1 MSVYQTG
8 DKQIISDICLRRIPV
23 IQVITNRHIAVERCI
38 SVFENTIILITG
50 GTGSWGHELVK
61 KLLPFQPKEIRIFSR
76 NEFAQVKMKRV
87 FSDNPYLKFVIGD
100 VRDFEAVNE
109 ATRNVDY
116 IFHLSA
122 LKHVPICED
131 QPSEALKTNVNGTEN
146 IIKASLNQRVKKVI
160 DVSTDKAVEP
170 INFYGLT
177 KAIGEKLIIQANQIS
192 DYTQF
197 VCIRGGNVIGTN
209 GSVIPFFKE
218 QIESQHTIPLT
229 SKEMTR
235 FFLTVSQAI
244 DLLLYASEQAI
255 GGEIFVMKMK
265 ACRIVDLIDV
275 LERHFAAKDIV
286 INEIGI
292 RPGEKLHEMLV
303 SNAES
308 RNTYKFDNNYYVII
322 PVSASERVKKK
333 YAHLPKVTFKSYRSN
348 DELMASSEI
357 EQILMKANFITSQA
371 FF

>member
-1 MSVYQTG
+1 MFQN
-8 DKQIISDICLRRIPV
+8 KR
-23 IQVITNRHIAVERCI
+23 
-38 SVFENTIILITG
+38 ILITG

-61 KLLPFQPKEIRIFSR
+61 KLLPFKPKEIRIFSR
-76 NEFAQVKMKRV
+76 NEFAQVKMKRE
-87 FSDNPYLKFVIGD
+87 FSDNPSLKFVIGD

-109 ATRNVDY
+109 AAENVDY
-116 IFHLSA
+116 LFHLSA
-122 LKHVPICED
+122 LKHVPVCED
-131 QPSEALKTNVNGTEN
+131 QPSEALKTNVLGTEN
-146 IIKASLNQRVKKVI
+146 IIKASLNQKVKKVI

-177 KAIGEKLIIQANQIS
+177 KAIGEKLIIQANQLS
-192 DYTQF
+192 SHTNF

-218 QIESQHTIPLT
+218 QIASHHTVPLT
-229 SKEMTR
+229 SREMTR

-244 DLLLYASEQAI
+244 DLLLDASEQAI
-255 GGEIFVMKMK
+255 GGETFVMKMK

-275 LERHFAAKDIV
+275 MKRHFSSKDIV

-292 RPGEKLHEMLV
+292 RPGEKLHEVLV

-308 RNTYKFDNNYYVII
+308 RNTYKFDENYYVIL
-322 PVSASERVKKK
+322 PTNASEEVKKRYEK
-333 YAHLPKVTFKSYRSN
+333 LPKVAFKQYQSN

-357 EQILMKANFITSQA
+357 EQILIKANFITSQA
-371 FF
+371 LFNSDDQ

>member
-1 MSVYQTG
+1 
-8 DKQIISDICLRRIPV
+8 
-23 IQVITNRHIAVERCI
+23 
-38 SVFENTIILITG
+38 VFQNTTILITG

-76 NEFAQVKMKRV
+76 NEFAQVRMKRT
-87 FSDNPYLKFVIGD
+87 FSDNLYLKFVIGD

-109 ATRNVDY
+109 AAKNVDY

-122 LKHVPICED
+122 LKHVLICED
-131 QPSEALKTNVNGTEN
+131 QPSEALKTNVYGTEN
-146 IIKASLNQRVKKVI
+146 IIKASLNQNVKKVI

-177 KAIGEKLIIQANQIS
+177 KAIGEKLIIQANQLS
-192 DYTQF
+192 NHTRF

-218 QIESQHTIPLT
+218 QIASHHTVPLT

-265 ACRIVDLIDV
+265 ACRIVDLVEV
-275 LERHFAAKDIV
+275 LEKHFAAKDIA

-292 RPGEKLHEMLV
+292 RPGEKLHEVLV

-308 RNTYKFDNNYYVII
+308 RNTYKFDENYYVIL
-322 PVSASERVKKK
+322 PDNTSEKVKKG
-333 YAHLPKVTFKSYRSN
+333 YENLPKVTFERYQSN
-348 DELMASSEI
+348 DALMSSSEI
-357 EQILMKANFITSQA
+357 EQILMDANFITSQA
-371 FF
+371 LF

>member
-1 MSVYQTG
+1 MFQNKT
-8 DKQIISDICLRRIPV
+8 
-23 IQVITNRHIAVERCI
+23 
-38 SVFENTIILITG
+38 ILITG

-76 NEFAQVKMKRV
+76 NEFAQVKMKRA
-87 FSDNPYLKFVIGD
+87 FLDDSYIKFVIGD

-109 ATRNVDY
+109 AAMNVDY

-131 QPSEALKTNVNGTEN
+131 QPSEALKTNVYGTEN
-146 IIKASLNQRVKKVI
+146 IIKASLNQNVKKVI

-177 KAIGEKLIIQANQIS
+177 KAIGEKLIIQANQLS
-192 DYTQF
+192 NHTRF

-218 QIESQHTIPLT
+218 QMTSHHTVPLT

-265 ACRIVDLIDV
+265 ACRIVDLVEV
-275 LERHFAAKDIV
+275 LERHFATKDV
-286 INEIGI
+286 AINEFGI
-292 RPGEKLHEMLV
+292 RPGEKLHEVLV

-308 RNTYKFDNNYYVII
+308 RNTYKFDENYYVILPEDI
-322 PVSASERVKKK
+322 SEKVRKR
-333 YAHLPKVTFKSYRSN
+333 YEHLPKVTFNRYQSN
-348 DELMASSEI
+348 DELMSFSEI
-357 EQILMKANFITSQA
+357 EQILMNANFITSSQA
-371 FF
+371 LFKGGAQ

>member
-1 MSVYQTG
+1 MF
-8 DKQIISDICLRRIPV
+8 R
-23 IQVITNRHIAVERCI
+23 
-38 SVFENTIILITG
+38 NTIILVTG
-50 GTGSWGHELVK
+50 GTGSWGHELVG
-61 KLLPFQPKEIRIFSR
+61 KLLSFQPKEIRVFSR
-76 NEFAQVKMKRV
+76 NEFAQVKMKRT

-100 VRDFEAVNE
+100 VRDYEAVNE
-109 ATRNVDY
+109 AAKNVDY

-146 IIKASLNQRVKKVI
+146 IIKASLNQNVKKVI

-177 KAIGEKLIIQANQIS
+177 KAIGEKLIIQANQLS
-192 DYTQF
+192 NHTRF

-218 QIESQHTIPLT
+218 QIETHHTVPLT

-244 DLLLYASEQAI
+244 DLLLHASEKAI

-275 LERHFAAKDIV
+275 LERHFAAKEIV
-286 INEIGI
+286 MNEIGI
-292 RPGEKLHEMLV
+292 RPGEKLHEVLV

-308 RNTYKFDNNYYVII
+308 RNTYKFDENYYVIL
-322 PVSASERVKKK
+322 PVNASGEIKER
-333 YAHLPKVTFKSYRSN
+333 YENLPKVTFEQYQSN
-348 DELMASSEI
+348 DELMSANEI
-357 EQILMKANFITSQA
+357 EAILTVANFIPHETKNKPPTSRI
-371 FF
+371 